1 MLKIRTGE
9 IPSGAGVYL
18 FKGPGGRIL
27 YIGKAKNLKKRVSS
41 YFRPELS
48 NKTFH
53 LMSAARR
60 IEYIQTATE
69 NEAEVLEEKLIKLFR
84 PKYNVLMTDDKS
96 YPFICLTDE
105 KYPRLEFSRGRKSA
119 NCFGPYPDSGSL
131 RISLRNLKRI
141 FLLPPCSMPQYSRIK
156 KIADPERCV
165 YFHLSKCSAPCCGRI
180 TVGEYAGRIK
190 KAVEFLRGRRI
201 SIVKNLQKEM
211 KRAALDLNFEKALR
225 LKKSIEAFG
234 NIVMRVDVAGVNAA
248 KYLFN
253 PKASMREI
261 KKVLGLA
268 KLPEVIDGLDISH
281 TQGSFP
287 TASAVRF
294 RNGLPDKSGYR
305 KFSVRF
311 EGIDDYAML
320 REVVRRRY
328 KKDTADLILIDGGP
342 GQVSSA
348 VRALSE
354 SGLNPEVAGLAK
366 REEII
371 YRRDGSAVKLK
382 SNSRGLML
390 LMHIR
395 DEAHRFALSYHR
407 LRRSRIV

>member
-1 MLKIRTGE
+1 MLKIKTGE
-9 IPSGAGVYL
+9 IPSSAGVYL
-18 FKGPGGRIL
+18 FKSYGGRVL
-27 YIGKAKNLKKRVSS
+27 YAGKAKNLKKRVSS
-41 YFRPELS
+41 YFRQELS

-53 LMSAARR
+53 LMSAAGR
-60 IEYIQTATE
+60 IEYIQTS
-69 NEAEVLEEKLIKLFR
+69 NEKEAMVLEEELIKLFR
-84 PKYNVLMTDDKS
+84 PKYNVLLTDDKS

-141 FLLPPCSMPQYSRIK
+141 FLLPPCSKAQYSRIK
-156 KIADPERCV
+156 KTAAPDRCV
-165 YFHLSKCSAPCCGRI
+165 YFHLSECSAPCCGLI
-180 TVGEYAGRIK
+180 KESEYAERLKG
-190 KAVEFLRGRRI
+190 AVEFFEGRRLSVI
-201 SIVKNLQKEM
+201 KKLESEM
-211 KRAALDLNFEKALR
+211 KSASEELDFEKALR
-225 LKKSIEAFG
+225 LKKSIEAFR
-234 NIVMRVDVAGVNAA
+234 NIVTRIDVVKINAA
-248 KYLFN
+248 KYLLN
-253 PKASMREI
+253 PPSAMREI
-261 KKVLGLA
+261 KKILRLA

-311 EGIDDYAML
+311 EGIDDYAMI

-328 KKDTADLILIDGGP
+328 KDETADLILIDGGP

-348 VRALSE
+348 SRALSE
-354 SGLNPEVAGLAK
+354 IGLNLKVAGLAK

-371 YRRDGSAVKLK
+371 YRSDGAPVKLK
-382 SNSRGLML
+382 SNSPALML
-390 LMHIR
+390 LMHVR

-407 LRRSRIV
+407 LRRSRII